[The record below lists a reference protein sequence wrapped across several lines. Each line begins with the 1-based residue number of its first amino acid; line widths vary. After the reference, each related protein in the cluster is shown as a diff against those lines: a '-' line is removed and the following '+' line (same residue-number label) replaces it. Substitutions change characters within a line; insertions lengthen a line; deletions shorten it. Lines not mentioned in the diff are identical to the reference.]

1 MSKMKDKKSQIC
13 VICKNEI
20 TAGLN
25 DPYAYGHSADPIAK
39 GMCCDNCHPNVLVER
54 LRQRYA

>member
-1 MSKMKDKKSQIC
+1 MKDKKSQIC

>member
-1 MSKMKDKKSQIC
+1 MKEKESQIC

-25 DPYAYGHSADPIAK
+25 DPNAYGHNADPIAK
-39 GMCCDNCHPNVLVER
+39 GMCCDDCNPKVLTER